1 VEASLLVSLHALGA
15 ASQAELHLRQQGRE
29 MPSAEQLAATA
40 APLMQQSMAA
50 AAPSGGKRAAAAPLE
65 PDSKRQRA
73 GESASG
79 AGGGGGSHGSGMHLE
94 KNAGASMPLTRLP
107 AAQIAQLQQML
118 CMLAPEM
125 VAELV
130 ISSMSHLPP
139 RPAPLGAA
147 PPGAAPP
154 GAARAPPRFA
164 GACVASST
172 KAPLG
177 GGAPRRAAA
186 GCRWPGLIS

>member
-1 VEASLLVSLHALGA
+1 MEASLLVSLHALGA

-65 PDSKRQRA
+65 PDGKRQRA

-139 RPAPLGAA
+139 RPKKAKQQSKCTRSMTRTLSGHYTLKHAVLYTTSSGVRNEVSA
-147 PPGAAPP
+147 LWKAKKPP
-154 GAARAPPRFA
+154 
-164 GACVASST
+164 
-172 KAPLG
+172 
-177 GGAPRRAAA
+177 
-186 GCRWPGLIS
+186 